1 MSKSIK
7 LKGSYDTR
15 TIQFIPMKGLFSISG
30 RSLPANS
37 FDFYSPI
44 MEKVLEYIKKPNNS
58 IKFEFKMDFINS
70 SSARIFQELFYEME
84 QLFKKGSVVEVNWY
98 YKFGDED
105 MKELGDDLRQDTNFP
120 FSFIAY
126 E

>member
-7 LKGSYDTR
+7 LKGSYDTPA
-15 TIQFIPMKGLFSISG
+15 IEFIPKKGSFKISG

-44 MEKVLEYIKKPNNS
+44 LDKVLEYVRNPGS
-58 IKFEFKMDFINS
+58 TIKFEFKMDFINS
-70 SSARIFQELFYEME
+70 SSARIFQELFYELE
-84 QLFKKGSVVEVNWY
+84 QLCKKGAIVEVNWFY
-98 YKFGDED
+98 RFGDED

>member
-7 LKGSYDTR
+7 LKGSYDTPA
-15 TIQFIPMKGLFSISG
+15 IQFVPKKSLFTISG

-44 MEKVLEYIKKPNNS
+44 FENVLEFIRKPGS
-58 IKFEFKMDFINS
+58 ELKFEFKMDFINS
-70 SSARIFQELFYEME
+70 SSARIFQELFYELE
-84 QLFKKGSVVEVNWY
+84 QLFNKGAKVEVAWF

-120 FSFIAY
+120 FAFIAY

>member
-1 MSKSIK
+1 MSKNIK
-7 LKGSYDTR
+7 LKGSYDTPA
-15 TIQFIPMKGLFSISG
+15 IEFNPKKSVFCISG

-44 MEKVLEYIKKPNNS
+44 FENVMEYVKIPGNK

-70 SSARIFQELFYEME
+70 SSARIFQELFYELE
-84 QLFKKGSVVEVNWY
+84 QLCKKGAVVEVNWFY
-98 YKFGDED
+98 RFGDED

-120 FSFIAY
+120 FAFIAY